1 MVIDTLVAIDHYSK
15 WSEAKA
21 IVDHD
26 GKTIARF
33 LEDEI
38 IFRFGIPKYIIIDNG
53 SEWVVEFN

>member
-1 MVIDTLVAIDHYSK
+1 VVLDITKSLPETYNGNRYILMAIDHYFK

-26 GKTIARF
+26 VKIVTRF

-38 IFRFGIPKYIIIDNG
+38 IYRLG
-53 SEWVVEFN
+53 V